1 MLGGLGTGSIE
12 GVLTTGG
19 VAAAAPT
26 ISNVEAKMRDALIAQ
41 GMDADTAS
49 SATKGITSL
58 ALALAG
64 AGVAAGLNT
73 SSTMTATSID
83 ANNRQLHPEK
93 GEYWVVEQLYKP
105 IWSPKM
111 PLMSS

>member
-26 ISNVEAKMRDALIAQ
+26 LNDVQAKLAKALTDKGMNADIAN
-41 GMDADTAS
+41 GTAS
-49 SATKGITSL
+49 GVISL
-58 ALALAG
+58 TLLGTG
-64 AGVAAGLNT
+64 AAAGLDT
-73 SSTMTATSID
+73 SSTVTATSID

-93 GEYWVVEQLYKP
+93 GEYWVIEQLYKP